1 MIESHAELAHENARS
16 RNLTGAAAD
25 PTPALVAV
33 PTSTPIVL
41 DLLPTPAGLL
51 PRDRH
56 PAYVYIARLA
66 PGSRRTMAHALT
78 VVAGLFGRT
87 VDEVHWESL
96 RYQHTQAVRARLA
109 SALAPATVNKTLAAL
124 RGVLREA
131 WRLGLMDAEDY
142 HRAVDLPV
150 LPGERLPRG
159 RALARRELQ
168 RLFEACARD
177 ESANGRRDAA
187 VIAVMYGGGLRRSEV
202 VALDL
207 ADYDPDA
214 CQLRVRDGKGR
225 KDRIVYAT
233 SGVKLALAAWLAV
246 RGDEKGP
253 LFWPADGRSRP
264 LVTRRMSD
272 PAVRLLLQRRAKQA
286 RVRAFT
292 PHDLRRSFISD
303 LLDAGADMATVQ
315 RLAGHANVQTTSR
328 YDRRG
333 EEAKRRASELLLV
346 PFVGLRERRR
356 SGSATCEPSGMA
368 TRGPAEG
375 EESGEA

>member
-1 MIESHAELAHENARS
+1 
-16 RNLTGAAAD
+16 
-25 PTPALVAV
+25 
-33 PTSTPIVL
+33 
-41 DLLPTPAGLL
+41 
-51 PRDRH
+51 
-56 PAYVYIARLA
+56 
-66 PGSRRTMAHALT
+66 MAHALT
-78 VVAGLFGRT
+78 LVAGLFGRT
-87 VDEVHWESL
+87 VDALDWEAL

-131 WRLGLMDAEDY
+131 WRLGLMDAEHY
-142 HRAVDLPV
+142 HRAADLPV
-150 LPGERLPRG
+150 LRGERLPRG

-225 KDRIVYAT
+225 KDRFVYAT
-233 SGVKLALAAWLAV
+233 SGVKLALAEWLAV
-246 RGDEKGP
+246 RGDAKGP
-253 LFWPADGRSRP
+253 LFWPADGRGRP

-333 EEAKRRASELLLV
+333 EEAKRRVSELLLV
-346 PFVGLRERRR
+346 PFVGLHERQRT
-356 SGSATCEPSGMA
+356 GPATCEPSGTA
-368 TRGPAEG
+368 TLDGAERQQHD
-375 EESGEA
+375 EA